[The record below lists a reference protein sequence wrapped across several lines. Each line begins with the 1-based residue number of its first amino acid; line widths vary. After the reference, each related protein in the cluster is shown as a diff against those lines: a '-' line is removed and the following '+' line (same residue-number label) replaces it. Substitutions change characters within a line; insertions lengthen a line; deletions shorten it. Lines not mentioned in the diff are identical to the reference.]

1 MQEEKTNGVS
11 DISLTSMPAP
21 TPPQAKQRR
30 AGRGRLAWTIF
41 AAGLALL
48 ISAPLLAVLVN
59 LARPDAGVFAHLA
72 ATVLP
77 EMLFNTAI
85 LLLGVGLGATLIGVG
100 CAWAVTM
107 IEFPGRRQLGWLLF
121 LPLAI
126 PSYVSAFVFGEL
138 LQFSGPVQ
146 SGLRQFFGW
155 SRGDYWFPD
164 VMSLGGVTA
173 LLILAFYP
181 YIYMLARSAFQDQ
194 SVCVL
199 EVGRTLGIRPWGR
212 FWRIALPLARPMIA
226 GGIALV
232 MMETLAEF
240 GAVSYFGVPTFTTAI
255 YRTWF
260 GMGNPVAAA
269 QLAGILMLFVL
280 AAVMLERFSR
290 QAKRFHHTSARTRPL
305 KLHRPGPLLA
315 WLTALLCFLPVL
327 LGFLLPA
334 GRLLYLALTDGDAL
348 GSSRLAGFALNSFI
362 LSGLAVVLL
371 LLLGL
376 GLAYAQR
383 LVPGRLLSW
392 LGQFATMGYA
402 VPGSVIAIGVL
413 LPLASFDHVLNAWAK
428 QLFGL
433 DPGLLLSGTLVA
445 VLYAYLVRFM
455 AVAHGAMDGGLHRIR
470 PSLDQAARVLGE
482 SPLGVVRRV
491 HAPLL
496 RGSLFTAALLVFV
509 DVLKELPAT
518 LIVRPFN
525 FDTLAVR
532 VYQLASDERLSEAA
546 TGSLIIVVAGL
557 LPVIWLNTALARSR
571 PGDSAQD

>member
-1 MQEEKTNGVS
+1 VTEVTFSPNE
-11 DISLTSMPAP
+11 AP
-21 TPPQAKQRR
+21 QGSARR
-30 AGRGRLAWTIF
+30 GHGRLAWTLF
-41 AAGLALL
+41 AAVLALL
-48 ISAPLLAVLVN
+48 IAAPLLAVLAN
-59 LARPDAGVFAHLA
+59 LGRPTQGVFAHLA

-77 EMLFNTAI
+77 EMLFNTV
-85 LLLGVGLGATLIGVG
+85 LLLFGVGLGSALIGVG

-107 IEFPGRRQLGWLLF
+107 IEFPGRRLLSWLLF

-126 PSYVSAFVFGEL
+126 PGYVSAFVYGEL
-138 LQFSGPVQ
+138 MQFAGPVQ
-146 SGLRQFFGW
+146 TALRQAFGW

-164 VMSLGGVTA
+164 VMTLGGVTA
-173 LLILAFYP
+173 LLTLAFYP
-181 YIYMLARSAFQDQ
+181 YVYMLARAAFQDQ

-232 MMETLAEF
+232 LMETLAEF

-269 QLAGILMLFVL
+269 QLAGMLMLFVL
-280 AAVMLERFSR
+280 GAVMLERISR

-305 KLHRPGPLLA
+305 KLHRPTPLLA
-315 WLTALLCFLPVL
+315 VLTLLLCALPVL

-334 GRLLYLALTDGDAL
+334 GRLLYLAITEGDSL
-348 GSSRLAGFALNSFI
+348 GSARLLGFALNSFM
-362 LSGLAVVLL
+362 LSGLAALL
-371 LLLGL
+371 LVSLGL
-376 GLAYAQR
+376 LLAYAQR
-383 LVPGRLLSW
+383 LAPGRLLSW

-402 VPGSVIAIGVL
+402 VPGSVIAIGIL
-413 LPLASFDHVLNAWAK
+413 LPLASLDHTLNTWM
-428 QLFGL
+428 QRLFGHA
-433 DPGLLLSGTLVA
+433 PGLLLSGTLLA
-445 VLYAYLVRFM
+445 LLYAYVVRFM
-455 AVAHGAMDGGLHRIR
+455 AVTHSTMDGGLHRIR

-482 SPLGVVRRV
+482 SPFGVVRRV

-496 RGSLFTAALLVFV
+496 RGSLFTAALLAFV

-518 LIVRPFN
+518 LIVRPFD

-532 VYQLASDERLSEAA
+532 VYQLSSDERLSEAS
-546 TGSLIIVVAGL
+546 TGALIIVAAGL
-557 LPVIWLNTALARSR
+557 LPVLWLNAALAGSR
-571 PGDSAQD
+571 PGQEQDTP

>member
-1 MQEEKTNGVS
+1 MTEVTFSPNA
-11 DISLTSMPAP
+11 AP
-21 TPPQAKQRR
+21 QGLARR
-30 AGRGRLAWTIF
+30 GHGRLAWTLF
-41 AAGLALL
+41 AAVLALL
-48 ISAPLLAVLVN
+48 IAAPLLAVLAN
-59 LARPDAGVFAHLA
+59 LGRPTQGVFAHLA

-77 EMLFNTAI
+77 EMLLNTVL
-85 LLLGVGLGATLIGVG
+85 LLLGVGLGSALIGVG

-107 IEFPGRRQLGWLLF
+107 IEFPGRRLLSWLLF

-126 PSYVSAFVFGEL
+126 PGYVSAFVYGEL
-138 LQFSGPVQ
+138 MQFAGPVQ
-146 SGLRQFFGW
+146 TALRQTFGW

-164 VMSLGGVTA
+164 VMTLGGVTA
-173 LLILAFYP
+173 LLTLAFYP
-181 YIYMLARSAFQDQ
+181 YVYMLARAAFQDQ

-232 MMETLAEF
+232 LMETLAEF

-269 QLAGILMLFVL
+269 QLAGMLMLFVL
-280 AAVMLERFSR
+280 GAVMLERISR

-305 KLHRPGPLLA
+305 KLHRPTPLLA
-315 WLTALLCFLPVL
+315 GLTLLLCALPVL

-334 GRLLYLALTDGDAL
+334 GRLLYLAITEGDSL
-348 GSSRLAGFALNSFI
+348 GSARLLGFALNSFM
-362 LSGLAVVLL
+362 LSGLAALL
-371 LLLGL
+371 LVGLGL
-376 GLAYAQR
+376 LLAYAQR
-383 LVPGRLLSW
+383 LAPGRLLSW

-402 VPGSVIAIGVL
+402 VPGSVIAIGIL
-413 LPLASFDHVLNAWAK
+413 LPLASLDHTLNTWM
-428 QLFGL
+428 QRLFGHA
-433 DPGLLLSGTLVA
+433 PGLLLSGTLLA
-445 VLYAYLVRFM
+445 LLYAYVVRFM
-455 AVAHGAMDGGLHRIR
+455 AVTHSTMDGGLHRIR

-482 SPLGVVRRV
+482 SPFGVVRRV

-496 RGSLFTAALLVFV
+496 RGSLFTAALLAFV

-518 LIVRPFN
+518 LIVRPFD

-532 VYQLASDERLSEAA
+532 VYQLSSDERLSEAS
-546 TGSLIIVVAGL
+546 TGALIIVAAGL
-557 LPVIWLNTALARSR
+557 LPVLWLNAALAGSR
-571 PGDSAQD
+571 PGQEQDTP

>member
-1 MQEEKTNGVS
+1 MTEVTFSPNE
-11 DISLTSMPAP
+11 AP
-21 TPPQAKQRR
+21 QGSARR
-30 AGRGRLAWTIF
+30 GHGRLAWTLF
-41 AAGLALL
+41 AAVLALL
-48 ISAPLLAVLVN
+48 IAAPLLAVLAN
-59 LARPDAGVFAHLA
+59 LGRPTQGVFAHLA

-77 EMLFNTAI
+77 EMLLNTV
-85 LLLGVGLGATLIGVG
+85 LLLFGVGLGSALIGVG

-107 IEFPGRRQLGWLLF
+107 IEFPGRRLLSWLLF

-126 PSYVSAFVFGEL
+126 PGYVSAFVYGEL
-138 LQFSGPVQ
+138 MQFAGPVQ
-146 SGLRQFFGW
+146 TALRQTFGW

-164 VMSLGGVTA
+164 VMTLGGVTA
-173 LLILAFYP
+173 LLTLAFYP
-181 YIYMLARSAFQDQ
+181 YVYMLARAAFQDQ

-232 MMETLAEF
+232 LMETLAEF

-269 QLAGILMLFVL
+269 QLAGMLMLFVL
-280 AAVMLERFSR
+280 GAVMLERISR

-305 KLHRPGPLLA
+305 KLHRPTPLLA
-315 WLTALLCFLPVL
+315 ALTLLLCALPVL

-334 GRLLYLALTDGDAL
+334 GRLLYLAITEGDSL
-348 GSSRLAGFALNSFI
+348 GSARLLGFALNSFM
-362 LSGLAVVLL
+362 LSGLAALL
-371 LLLGL
+371 LVSLGL
-376 GLAYAQR
+376 LLAYAQR
-383 LVPGRLLSW
+383 LAPGRLLSW

-402 VPGSVIAIGVL
+402 VPGSVIAIGIL
-413 LPLASFDHVLNAWAK
+413 LPLASLDHTLNTWM
-428 QLFGL
+428 QRLFGHA
-433 DPGLLLSGTLVA
+433 PGLLLSGTLLA
-445 VLYAYLVRFM
+445 LLYAYVVRFM
-455 AVAHGAMDGGLHRIR
+455 AVTHNTMDGGLHRIR

-482 SPLGVVRRV
+482 SPFGVVRRV

-496 RGSLFTAALLVFV
+496 RGSLFTAALLAFV

-518 LIVRPFN
+518 LIVRPFD

-532 VYQLASDERLSEAA
+532 VYQLSSDERLSEAS
-546 TGSLIIVVAGL
+546 TGALIIVAAGL
-557 LPVIWLNTALARSR
+557 LPVLWLNAALAGSR
-571 PGDSAQD
+571 PGQEQDTP

>member
-1 MQEEKTNGVS
+1 MTEVTFSPNA
-11 DISLTSMPAP
+11 AP
-21 TPPQAKQRR
+21 PGPGRR
-30 AGRGRLAWTIF
+30 GHGRLAWTLF
-41 AAGLALL
+41 AAVLALL
-48 ISAPLLAVLVN
+48 IAAPLLAVLAN
-59 LARPDAGVFAHLA
+59 LGRPTQGVFAHLA

-77 EMLFNTAI
+77 EMLLNTVL
-85 LLLGVGLGATLIGVG
+85 LLLGVGLGSALIGVG

-107 IEFPGRRQLGWLLF
+107 IEFPGRRLLSWLLF

-126 PSYVSAFVFGEL
+126 PGYVSAFVYGEL
-138 LQFSGPVQ
+138 MQFAGPVQ
-146 SGLRQFFGW
+146 TALRQTFGW

-164 VMSLGGVTA
+164 VMTLGGVTA
-173 LLILAFYP
+173 LLTLAFYP
-181 YIYMLARSAFQDQ
+181 YVYMLARAAFQDQ

-232 MMETLAEF
+232 LMETLAEF

-269 QLAGILMLFVL
+269 QLAGMLMLFVL
-280 AAVMLERFSR
+280 GAVMLERISR

-315 WLTALLCFLPVL
+315 GLTLLLCALPVL

-334 GRLLYLALTDGDAL
+334 GRLLYLAITEGDSL
-348 GSSRLAGFALNSFI
+348 GSARLLGFALNSFM
-362 LSGLAVVLL
+362 LSGLAALL
-371 LLLGL
+371 LVSLGL
-376 GLAYAQR
+376 LLAYAQR
-383 LVPGRLLSW
+383 LAPGRLLSW

-402 VPGSVIAIGVL
+402 VPGSVIAIGIL
-413 LPLASFDHVLNAWAK
+413 LPLASLDHTLNTWM
-428 QLFGL
+428 QRLFGHA
-433 DPGLLLSGTLVA
+433 PGLLLSGTLLA
-445 VLYAYLVRFM
+445 LLYAYVVRFM
-455 AVAHGAMDGGLHRIR
+455 AVTHSTMDGGLHRIR

-482 SPLGVVRRV
+482 SPFGVVRRV

-496 RGSLFTAALLVFV
+496 RGSLFTAALLAFV

-518 LIVRPFN
+518 LIVRPFD

-532 VYQLASDERLSEAA
+532 VYQLSSDERLSEAS
-546 TGSLIIVVAGL
+546 TGALIIVAAGL
-557 LPVIWLNTALARSR
+557 LPVLWLNAALAGSR
-571 PGDSAQD
+571 PGQEQDTP

>member
-1 MQEEKTNGVS
+1 MTEVTFSPIAGS
-11 DISLTSMPAP
+11 RGPA
-21 TPPQAKQRR
+21 RR
-30 AGRGRLAWTIF
+30 GHGRLAWTLF
-41 AAGLALL
+41 AAALALL
-48 ISAPLLAVLVN
+48 IAAPLLAVLAN
-59 LARPDAGVFAHLA
+59 LGRPAQGVFAHLA

-77 EMLFNTAI
+77 EMLLNTV
-85 LLLGVGLGATLIGVG
+85 LLLVGVGLGSTLIGVG

-107 IEFPGRRQLGWLLF
+107 IEFPGRRALSWLLF

-126 PSYVSAFVFGEL
+126 PGYVSAFVYGEL
-138 LQFSGPVQ
+138 MQFAGPVQ
-146 SGLRQFFGW
+146 AALRHAFGW

-164 VMSLGGVTA
+164 VMTLGGVTV
-173 LLILAFYP
+173 LLTLAFYP
-181 YIYMLARSAFQDQ
+181 YVYMLARTAFQDQ

-232 MMETLAEF
+232 LMETLAEF

-269 QLAGILMLFVL
+269 QLAGMLMLFVL
-280 AAVMLERFSR
+280 GAVMLERVSR
-290 QAKRFHHTSARTRPL
+290 QAKRFHHTSARSRPL
-305 KLHRPGPLLA
+305 KLQQPGPLLA
-315 WLTALLCFLPVL
+315 GLTLLLCLLPVL
-327 LGFLLPA
+327 LGFLVPA
-334 GRLLYLALTDGDAL
+334 GRLLYLAITEGDSFGSARLL
-348 GSSRLAGFALNSFI
+348 GFTLNSFI
-362 LSGLAVVLL
+362 LSSLAALL
-371 LLLGL
+371 LVGLGL
-376 GLAYAQR
+376 LLAYAQR
-383 LVPGRLLSW
+383 LAPGRLLSW

-413 LPLASFDHVLNAWAK
+413 LPLASFDHTLNAWMQ
-428 QLFGL
+428 QLFGHA
-433 DPGLLLSGTLVA
+433 PGLLLSGSLLA
-445 VLYAYLVRFM
+445 LLYAYVVRFM
-455 AVAHGAMDGGLHRIR
+455 AVTHSAMDGGLHRIR

-496 RGSLFTAALLVFV
+496 RGSLFTAALLAFV

-518 LIVRPFN
+518 LIVRPFD

-532 VYQLASDERLSEAA
+532 VYQLSSDERLSEAS
-546 TGSLIIVVAGL
+546 TGALIIVAAGL
-557 LPVIWLNTALARSR
+557 LPVLWLNAALARSR
-571 PGDSAQD
+571 PGQEQDPS

>member
-1 MQEEKTNGVS
+1 MTA
-11 DISLTSMPAP
+11 LTASPIEPETAAASP
-21 TPPQAKQRR
+21 LVGQSR
-30 AGRGRLAWTIF
+30 GRGRLAWTLF

-48 ISAPLLAVLVN
+48 IAAPLLAVLVN
-59 LARPDAGVFAHLA
+59 LTQPTSGVFSHLA

-77 EMLFNTAI
+77 EMLFNTVI
-85 LLLGVGLGATLIGVG
+85 LMLGVGLGSAVIGVG

-107 IEFPGRRQLGWLLF
+107 LDFPGRDSLSWLLF

-138 LQFSGPVQ
+138 LQFAGPVQ
-146 SGLRQFFGW
+146 SLLRQSFGW

-164 VMSLGGVTA
+164 VMSLGGAVA
-173 LLILAFYP
+173 LLTLAFYP
-181 YIYMLARSAFQDQ
+181 YVYMLARAAFQDQ
-194 SVCVL
+194 SICVL

-212 FWRIALPLARPMIA
+212 FYRIALPLARPMIA

-232 MMETLAEF
+232 LMETLAEF

-269 QLAGILMLFVL
+269 QLASILMLFVL

-305 KLHRPGPLLA
+305 KLQQPGA
-315 WLTALLCFLPVL
+315 AMRWLVALLCLLPVL

-334 GRLLYLALTDGDAL
+334 GRLLYLAVTDGDSL
-348 GSSRLAGFALNSFI
+348 GSSRLAGFAANSFI
-362 LSGLAVVLL
+362 LSGLAAILL
-371 LLLGL
+371 VLLGL

-383 LVPGRLLSW
+383 LVQGRLLSW

-402 VPGSVIAIGVL
+402 VPGSVIAIGIL
-413 LPLASFDHVLNAWAK
+413 LPLASADHAMNAWAEK
-428 QLFGL
+428 LFGVT
-433 DPGLLLSGTLVA
+433 PGLLLSGSLLA
-445 VLYAYLVRFM
+445 VLYAYAVRFM
-455 AVAHGAMDGGLHRIR
+455 AVTHSALDGGLHRIR

-482 SPLGVVRRV
+482 SPFGVVRRV

-518 LIVRPFN
+518 LIVRPFD

-532 VYQLASDERLSEAA
+532 VYQLASDERLSEAS
-546 TGSLIIVVAGL
+546 TGALIIVAAGL
-557 LPVIWLNTALARSR
+557 LPVIWLNAALARSR
-571 PGDSAQD
+571 PGDGVKE

>member
-1 MQEEKTNGVS
+1 MTEVTFSPNE
-11 DISLTSMPAP
+11 AP
-21 TPPQAKQRR
+21 QGSARR
-30 AGRGRLAWTIF
+30 GHGRLAWTLF
-41 AAGLALL
+41 AAVLALL
-48 ISAPLLAVLVN
+48 IAAPLLAVLAN
-59 LARPDAGVFAHLA
+59 LGRPTQGVFAHLA

-77 EMLFNTAI
+77 EMLLNTV
-85 LLLGVGLGATLIGVG
+85 LLLFGVGLGSALIGVG

-107 IEFPGRRQLGWLLF
+107 IEFPGRRLLSWLLF

-126 PSYVSAFVFGEL
+126 PGYVSAFVYGEL
-138 LQFSGPVQ
+138 MQFAGPVQ
-146 SGLRQFFGW
+146 TALRQAFGW

-164 VMSLGGVTA
+164 VMTLGGVTA
-173 LLILAFYP
+173 LLTLAFYP
-181 YIYMLARSAFQDQ
+181 YVYMLARAAFQDQ

-232 MMETLAEF
+232 LMETLAEF

-269 QLAGILMLFVL
+269 QLAGMLMLFVL
-280 AAVMLERFSR
+280 GAVMLERISR

-305 KLHRPGPLLA
+305 KLHRPTPLLA
-315 WLTALLCFLPVL
+315 VLTLLLCALPVL

-334 GRLLYLALTDGDAL
+334 GRLLYLAITEGDSL
-348 GSSRLAGFALNSFI
+348 GSARLLGFALNSFM
-362 LSGLAVVLL
+362 LSGLAALL
-371 LLLGL
+371 LVSLGL
-376 GLAYAQR
+376 LLAYAQR
-383 LVPGRLLSW
+383 LAPGRLLSW

-402 VPGSVIAIGVL
+402 VPGSVIAIGIL
-413 LPLASFDHVLNAWAK
+413 LPLASLDHTLNTWM
-428 QLFGL
+428 QRLFGHA
-433 DPGLLLSGTLVA
+433 PGLLLSGTLLA
-445 VLYAYLVRFM
+445 LLYAYVVRFM
-455 AVAHGAMDGGLHRIR
+455 AVTHSTMDGGLHRIR

-482 SPLGVVRRV
+482 SPFGVVRRV

-496 RGSLFTAALLVFV
+496 RGSLFTAALLAFV

-518 LIVRPFN
+518 LIVRPFD

-532 VYQLASDERLSEAA
+532 VYQLSSDERLSEAS
-546 TGSLIIVVAGL
+546 TGALIIVAAGL
-557 LPVIWLNTALARSR
+557 LPVLWLNAALAGSR
-571 PGDSAQD
+571 PGQEQDTP

>member
-1 MQEEKTNGVS
+1 MTEVTFSPNE
-11 DISLTSMPAP
+11 AP
-21 TPPQAKQRR
+21 QGSARR
-30 AGRGRLAWTIF
+30 GHGRLAWTLF
-41 AAGLALL
+41 AAVLALL
-48 ISAPLLAVLVN
+48 IAAPLLAVLAN
-59 LARPDAGVFAHLA
+59 LGRPTQGVFAHLA

-77 EMLFNTAI
+77 EMLLNTV
-85 LLLGVGLGATLIGVG
+85 LLLFGVGLGSALIGVG

-107 IEFPGRRQLGWLLF
+107 IEFPGRRLLSWLLF

-126 PSYVSAFVFGEL
+126 PGYVSAFVYGEL
-138 LQFSGPVQ
+138 MQFAGPVQ
-146 SGLRQFFGW
+146 TALRQTFGW

-164 VMSLGGVTA
+164 VMTLGGVTA
-173 LLILAFYP
+173 LLTLAFYP
-181 YIYMLARSAFQDQ
+181 YVYMLARAAFQDQ

-232 MMETLAEF
+232 LMETLAEF

-269 QLAGILMLFVL
+269 QLAGMLMLFVL
-280 AAVMLERFSR
+280 GAVMLERISR

-305 KLHRPGPLLA
+305 KLHRPTPLLA
-315 WLTALLCFLPVL
+315 VLTLLLCALPVL

-334 GRLLYLALTDGDAL
+334 GRLLYLAITEGDSL
-348 GSSRLAGFALNSFI
+348 GSARLLGFALNSFM
-362 LSGLAVVLL
+362 LSGLAALL
-371 LLLGL
+371 LVSLGL
-376 GLAYAQR
+376 LLAYAQR
-383 LVPGRLLSW
+383 LAPGRLLSW

-402 VPGSVIAIGVL
+402 VPGSVIAIGIL
-413 LPLASFDHVLNAWAK
+413 LPLASLDHTLNTWM
-428 QLFGL
+428 QRLFGHA
-433 DPGLLLSGTLVA
+433 PGLLLSGTLLA
-445 VLYAYLVRFM
+445 LLYAYVVRFM
-455 AVAHGAMDGGLHRIR
+455 AVTHSTMDGGLHRIR

-482 SPLGVVRRV
+482 SPFGVVRRV

-496 RGSLFTAALLVFV
+496 RGSLFTAALLAFV

-518 LIVRPFN
+518 LIVRPFD

-532 VYQLASDERLSEAA
+532 VYQLSSDERLSEAS
-546 TGSLIIVVAGL
+546 TGALIIVAAGL
-557 LPVIWLNTALARSR
+557 LPVLWLNAALAGSR
-571 PGDSAQD
+571 PGQEQDTP

>member
-1 MQEEKTNGVS
+1 MS
-11 DISLTSMPAP
+11 DLSLSPLPAAIDAAP
-21 TPPQAKQRR
+21 RR
-30 AGRGRLAWTIF
+30 GRSRLAWTAF

-48 ISAPLLAVLVN
+48 IAAPLLAVLVN
-59 LARPDAGVFAHLA
+59 LFRPTAGVFGHLA

-77 EMLFNTAI
+77 EMLFNTI
-85 LLLGVGLGATLIGVG
+85 MLMLGVGFGSALIGVG

-107 IEFPGRRQLGWLLF
+107 IEFPGRRHLGWLLF

-126 PSYVSAFVFGEL
+126 PGYVSAFVYGEL
-138 LQFSGPVQ
+138 LQFAGPVQ
-146 SGLRQFFGW
+146 GALRNWFSW

-164 VMSLGGVTA
+164 VMTLGGTVV
-173 LLILAFYP
+173 LLTLAFYP
-181 YIYMLARSAFQDQ
+181 YVYMLARAAFQDQ

-232 MMETLAEF
+232 LMETLAEF

-280 AAVMLERFSR
+280 AAVMLERVSR
-290 QAKRFHHTSARTRPL
+290 QAKRFHNTSARTRPL
-305 KLHRPGPLLA
+305 KLHRPGPALA
-315 WLTALLCFLPVL
+315 WLTTLLCLLPVL
-327 LGFLLPA
+327 LGFLLPT
-334 GRLLYLALTDGDAL
+334 GRLLYLAITEGDAL
-348 GSSRLAGFALNSFI
+348 GSGRLAGFAANSFI
-362 LSGLAVVLL
+362 LSGLAAVLL
-371 LLLGL
+371 IALGL

-413 LPLASFDHVLNAWAK
+413 LPLASFDHLLNDWS
-428 QLFGL
+428 QRLFGSS
-433 DPGLLLSGTLVA
+433 PGLLLSGSLVA
-445 VLYAYLVRFM
+445 VLYAYAVRFM
-455 AVAHGAMDGGLHRIR
+455 AVSHSAMDGGLHRIR
-470 PSLDQAARVLGE
+470 PSLDQAARVLGAT
-482 SPLGVVRRV
+482 PLGVVRRV
-491 HAPLL
+491 HAPLM

-518 LIVRPFN
+518 LIVRPFD

-546 TGSLIIVVAGL
+546 TGALIIVAAGL
-557 LPVIWLNTALARSR
+557 LPVIWLNAALARSR
-571 PGDSAQD
+571 PGELPQD